1 MAGIT
6 SALQAQFKADL
17 FLARHDFTSGGGH
30 AFKMTLFKANASIIG
45 TYDKTSAAYGN
56 PDSDELATG
65 SGYTQGGA
73 ACTNAGNGTDTTS
86 ANNVGYG
93 GLSGSVSWPAASFTT
108 RGCRVY
114 NSSTVQASAVR
125 SVFVYDFGA
134 DQTVSAGTFTVNFPA
149 FAAATAIIRLT

>member
-17 FLARHDFTSGGGH
+17 FLARHDMTSGGGN
-30 AFKMTLFKANASIIG
+30 AYKMTLFKANASIVG

-65 SGYTQGGA
+65 SGYTAGGA
-73 ACTNAGNGTDTTS
+73 ACTNAGSGTDTTS
-86 ANNVGYG
+86 TNNTGFG
-93 GLSGSVSWPAASFTT
+93 GFSGSVSWPSSTFTT

-134 DQTVSAGTFTVNFPA
+134 DQAVSAGTFTVNFPS
-149 FAAATAIIRLT
+149 FAAGTAIIRLT